1 MSQSIAELRTI
12 LERRGHAVIVE
23 SGRTAASSLQARPFS
38 NGLSVGSD
46 LGAIL
51 GPAGIPR
58 GRLTEAFGGPSS
70 GKTSVAFAS
79 LAACT
84 QAGLLGAYV
93 DPAGT
98 FFAPAAAGA
107 GIVLRRL
114 LVVRPSNAD
123 AARRAVDALVRCGA
137 CALVVFDCA
146 GLGDALRT
154 HQCARLASQAEK
166 TGTALL
172 VLSNGNIPS
181 LASFASLRLR
191 AGGLAPLWQEGS
203 DGGGR
208 LAGCVASVEVVKSK
222 LAAPGRSAAISAWLS
237 EVAGTWPVGDAP
249 GNNSS
254 AIVSPS
260 FARRAT
266 SVASVASERVANA

>member
-1 MSQSIAELRTI
+1 MSQSIAELRTV
-12 LERRGHAVIVE
+12 LERRGHAVFVG
-23 SGRTAASSLQARPFS
+23 SGRAGERPQAR
-38 NGLSVGSD
+38 SVASGIATELD
-46 LGAIL
+46 AIV

-84 QAGLLGAYV
+84 QAGMLGAYV
-93 DPAGT
+93 DSAAT

-107 GIVLRRL
+107 GIVLSRL
-114 LVVRPSNAD
+114 LVVRPANAE

-137 CALVVFDCA
+137 CAIVVFDCA
-146 GLGDALRT
+146 GLGEALQT
-154 HQCARLASQAEK
+154 HQCARLASQAER

-172 VLSNGNIPS
+172 ALSSGNIPA
-181 LASFASLRLR
+181 LAYFASLRLR
-191 AGGLAPLWQEGS
+191 AGALTPLWQAGS

-208 LAGCVASVEVVKSK
+208 LAGCTASFSVVKSK
-222 LAAPGRSAAISAWLS
+222 LAAPGRSVSIDALLPEI
-237 EVAGTWPVGDAP
+237 AGTWPVSEAADA
-249 GNNSS
+249 
-254 AIVSPS
+254 PS

-266 SVASVASERVANA
+266 EAVDVTVAAHA